1 MARTALSPNRAANV
15 AHISQPIRAS
25 LGGVRPMI
33 DDLSKQGA
41 FEAASE
47 ERPWTLAKDPNRRCT
62 AHKKTGERCTKI
74 AILGGTVC
82 THHGGKAKAVRA
94 KAQQRIQEAADR
106 MVSRVLGIADS
117 ADVPPAV
124 ALAAARDMLDRAG
137 HRPPDK
143 VDLEVGVKPYEN
155 LLGKVAG
162 FSTMTRAESR
172 ARRGISDPPALDSGA
187 GDHEPTEIVDAEV
200 VEDHEPTQTSPGEPT
215 GIRTDDGGGNPPGKG
230 LMTLE
235 EANRIAN
242 QANQR
247 AGVYG
252 RKRRR

>member
-1 MARTALSPNRAANV
+1 MTE
-15 AHISQPIRAS
+15 
-25 LGGVRPMI
+25 
-33 DDLSKQGA
+33 DLSKQGP
-41 FEAASE
+41 FEAAPE

-106 MVSRVLGIADS
+106 MVSRVLGIAES

-143 VDLEVGVKPYEN
+143 VDLEVGVKPYER
-155 LLGKVAG
+155 LAG
-162 FSTMTRAESR
+162 TVVGIGTMSREESR
-172 ARRGISDPPALDSGA
+172 AARGFSEPPALDSGA
-187 GDHEPTEIVDAEV
+187 GGFAPDEIVEAEIVDVQDAAE
-200 VEDHEPTQTSPGEPT
+200 PRPARPT
-215 GIRTDDGGGNPPGKG
+215 GMRTDEGRDNPPGNG

-242 QANQR
+242 EANRR
-247 AGVYG
+247 AGARRPTSVYG
-252 RKRRR
+252 RRRR